1 MDQRILVPF
10 DKSDPSTTALDRA
23 LEQHPDAEITV
34 LHVLELDELTYG
46 VGGATAAENIKDA
59 RKEEAEELFD
69 EAQEHADSY
78 GATLSTA
85 IETGQPGEAIVGY
98 AKENDIDNVIMGS
111 HGRSGLSGILVGS
124 VAETVIQNSP
134 VTVTIAR

>member
-10 DKSDPSTTALDRA
+10 DKSEPAATALDRA

-34 LHVLELDELTYG
+34 LHVLEMDELAYG
-46 VGGATAAENIKDA
+46 GGGAAAAENVEDA

-69 EAQEHADSY
+69 DAQKRADAY
-78 GATLSTA
+78 DVALSRA
-85 IETGQPGEAIVGY
+85 IKTGNPGEVIVGY
-98 AKENDIDNVIMGS
+98 AEENDIDNIIMGS

-124 VAETVIQNSP
+124 VAETVVQSSP

>member
-46 VGGATAAENIKDA
+46 VGGATAAENIKDV
-59 RKEEAEELFD
+59 RKEEAEELFN

-78 GATLSTA
+78 GVTLSTA
-85 IETGQPGEAIVGY
+85 IETGQPGETIVGY
-98 AKENDIDNVIMGS
+98 AEENDVDNVIMGS